1 MAAPKILKATLAF
14 CGLTLATACSAEGA
28 ESVAVENSIDSCLGV
43 SIQELRDVGNVT
55 LADANLESL
64 QSTAACG
71 CKSKLVHY
79 TVDGLGDG
87 FEHESIAQGQLS
99 DGESRSFTFVINP
112 DNTIDS
118 YTRYQ
123 LQTGCMPPR

>member
-1 MAAPKILKATLAF
+1 MTTRKIFKATLAF
-14 CGLTLATACSAEGA
+14 GGLTLATACSTVGA
-28 ESVAVENSIDSCLGV
+28 ESVAVENSIGNCLGV
-43 SIQELRDVGNVT
+43 SIQELRDVGTVT

-87 FEHESIAQGQLS
+87 VEHKSIAQGQLS
-99 DGESRSFTFVINP
+99 DVESRSFTFVINP

-123 LQTGCMPPR
+123 LHTGCMPPR